1 MVYHLE
7 YMDFFETSCILSG
20 CNHFPLTQC
29 YIQILSLNDSFA
41 FLYLKIY
48 DNLVLK
54 KKPTKLRKVDL
65 SANNTKELYT
75 CIYCIQKVAHGF
87 GLNKLI

>member
-20 CNHFPLTQC
+20 CKHFPLTQWN
-29 YIQILSLNDSFA
+29 IQILSSFA